1 MGKLKIFRLG
11 GNIKSSKIQ
20 PENDLLIGGNIK
32 EEKNDEKRDVEE
44 LKKLTFKEKPNVRR
58 VQMSN
63 IRLII

>member
-11 GNIKSSKIQ
+11 GNIKSSKIH
-20 PENDLLIGGNIK
+20 PENDLLIIGGNIK
-32 EEKNDEKRDVEE
+32 GKDDIRDVEE
-44 LKKLTFKEKPNVRR
+44 LKLEFKEKPNIRR

>member
-44 LKKLTFKEKPNVRR
+44 LKLEFKEKPNIRR